1 MRSLPAAFVSSSARE
16 RWAPRRHDAS
26 RALVWLPF
34 VHLARCERTE
44 CEVSGKAPD
53 RLAGDKSLGFEVHV
67 HRASGGTCP
76 GPSFQVERRGFAWTL
91 FKDLHNNKVTLERA
105 TRATAKAAEA
115 EVVQAYC
122 CDVPVALPIVAALT
136 ASTASDFPYDPEAHC
151 YEAASARWACL

>member
-1 MRSLPAAFVSSSARE
+1 MLGIADRPACATESRRGSNVAWRTLQCALPGAID
-16 RWAPRRHDAS
+16 P
-26 RALVWLPF
+26 
-34 VHLARCERTE
+34 
-44 CEVSGKAPD
+44 
-53 RLAGDKSLGFEVHV
+53 LAGEKSLTSLLGFEVHV

-105 TRATAKAAEA
+105 TRATAKATEA
-115 EVVQAYC
+115 KVVQAYC
-122 CDVPVALPIVAALT
+122 CDVPVALPIVAALA

>member
-1 MRSLPAAFVSSSARE
+1 MLGIADRPACATESRRGSNVAWRTLQCALPGAID
-16 RWAPRRHDAS
+16 P
-26 RALVWLPF
+26 
-34 VHLARCERTE
+34 
-44 CEVSGKAPD
+44 
-53 RLAGDKSLGFEVHV
+53 LAGEKSLTSLLGFEVHV

-122 CDVPVALPIVAALT
+122 CDVPVALPIVAALA

-151 YEAASARWACL
+151 YEAASARWARL